1 MIEQLSR
8 RLSSYVKKEKELSY
22 WGGSKK
28 LSSGYVNTSEL
39 QISSFFAGDS
49 AGDQRSEEEQ
59 SGAAGSEYKE
69 QRLRSRWFIYC
80 GVNINRHHLQDH
92 KYQTS
97 ILLNIQSTA
106 SKGIQFKQV
115 D

>member
-39 QISSFFAGDS
+39 QMSSFLSVTNAVK
-49 AGDQRSEEEQ
+49 RSSLEPLVQ
-59 SGAAGSEYKE
+59 
-69 QRLRSRWFIYC
+69 
-80 GVNINRHHLQDH
+80 NI
-92 KYQTS
+92 KK
-97 ILLNIQSTA
+97 
-106 SKGIQFKQV
+106 KG
-115 D
+115 